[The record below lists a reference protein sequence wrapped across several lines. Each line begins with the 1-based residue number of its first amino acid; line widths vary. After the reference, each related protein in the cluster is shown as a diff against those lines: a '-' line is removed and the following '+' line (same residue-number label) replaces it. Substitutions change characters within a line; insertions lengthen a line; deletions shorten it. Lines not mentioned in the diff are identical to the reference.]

1 MFPGGVYV
9 HYNKDV
15 KVLFFFV
22 YSSNEH
28 HLGGAPLMNYHTYCA
43 AVTETEVDVLTG
55 ESQIRR
61 VDIMADYGER

>member
-1 MFPGGVYV
+1 MGHPV
-9 HYNKDV
+9 
-15 KVLFFFV
+15 
-22 YSSNEH
+22 
-28 HLGGAPLMNYHTYCA
+28 NYHTYCA